1 MRATRGRTAG
11 RPSHG
16 GRPCACF
23 KLPSPSAATEPRH
36 GSNRPAT
43 EVTEQRH
50 RCRWPAADPPRR
62 KDFVRDGPDPRRG
75 RPSPQLFPL
84 LWAPGRP
91 TWPGGTTGF
100 GAADAACCWRPP
112 RPRSVF
118 SESGR
123 ARPSPAG
130 PLLTPPLLSHPSPRP
145 GLSVA
150 ERFAPGPARYCTAR
164 HHDRLRRSGW
174 ESGIS
179 EARPAGDQIGPLTQ
193 RVRRSGQPRCRL
205 DPTFHAGRESVK
217 LTRMCLPRLGRPARR
232 PTAGS
237 ESRFLPSHGRPDRGR
252 LDPRVPRPGP

>member
-23 KLPSPSAATEPRH
+23 KLPSPATEPRH

-50 RCRWPAADPPRR
+50 RCRWPAAD
-62 KDFVRDGPDPRRG
+62 
-75 RPSPQLFPL
+75 
-84 LWAPGRP
+84 A
-91 TWPGGTTGF
+91 
-100 GAADAACCWRPP
+100 P
-112 RPRSVF
+112 RPAARF
-118 SESGR
+118 SSETARIRVESGR

-145 GLSVA
+145 GLPVA
-150 ERFAPGPARYCTAR
+150 ERSAPGPARYCTAR
-164 HHDRLRRSGW
+164 HHDTLRRSGW

-179 EARPAGDQIGPLTQ
+179 EARPAVDQIGPLRQ

-217 LTRMCLPRLGRPARR
+217 LTRMCLP
-232 PTAGS
+232 
-237 ESRFLPSHGRPDRGR
+237 
-252 LDPRVPRPGP
+252 